1 MNLQQIITASTTVD
15 LVEVENGKPVTT
27 SLKVAEYFG
36 KDHRNVIRDIRDKV
50 IPYVSEKFNA
60 LNFELV
66 TYTDAKGEQRP
77 MYKLTRDGFTMV
89 AMGYTGAKAMKFKE
103 DYITAFNHME
113 DALRGQPL
121 TNDELVDR
129 AAQKVATQLLP
140 QFFKTIAPTLAKSIV
155 EQVRSLPQGVAL
167 LPPTQA
173 PTPQTKKKRGQKPMR
188 YVIYTWNV
196 ITTPNGLEA
205 VDKQVHTTT
214 DRAKYMDKLRE
225 ISRKGLQFYVEREA
239 LCTVAV

>member
-1 MNLQQIITASTTVD
+1 M
-15 LVEVENGKPVTT
+15 
-27 SLKVAEYFG
+27 
-36 KDHRNVIRDIRDKV
+36 
-50 IPYVSEKFNA
+50 
-60 LNFELV
+60 
-66 TYTDAKGEQRP
+66 YT
-77 MYKLTRDGFTMV
+77 LTRDGFTMV

-103 DYITAFNHME
+103 DYITAFNRME

-140 QFFKTIAPTLAKSIV
+140 QFFKTIAPTLAKSVV
-155 EQVRSLPQGVAL
+155 EQIRSLPQGETL

-173 PTPQTKKKRGQKPMR
+173 PQVKPATPQTKKKRGQKTMR
-188 YVIYTWNV
+188 YVIYTWNI

-205 VDKQVHTTT
+205 VDKQAYTTT